1 MPINAHLPRRPFRP
15 LGEAASLA
23 VALGL
28 TFGVTST
35 ASAATTECYAPVTA
49 VSSPEKGARGDVSPI
64 LFRLA
69 GSAERPQ
76 RRLWRRWRAKR

>member
-1 MPINAHLPRRPFRP
+1 MPINPHLPRSPFRP

-35 ASAATTECYAPVTA
+35 ASAATAECYAPVTA
-49 VSSPEKGARGDVSPI
+49 VSSPEKE
-64 LFRLA
+64 FR
-69 GSAERPQ
+69 
-76 RRLWRRWRAKR
+76 